1 MNYPVIGRV
10 LSWILCTE
18 GALLLLPSL
27 ISLIYRED
35 QGMIYFALALLALAI
50 GYVTSRRKIRNKAIY
65 QREGFVSVG
74 LSWVLLS
81 LYGAIPFVLTG
92 EIPSYVDA
100 VFEIVSG
107 FTTTGSSIL
116 SDVEA
121 MSHTSLFWR
130 SFSHWIGGMGVLV
143 FILMLMPTNRGGT
156 QMNLM
161 KAESPGPDVS
171 KFVPRVR
178 NTAIV
183 LYKIYLGMTLLMIA
197 LLALTGMN
205 WFHNLCITFGTAG
218 TGGFGILNDSC
229 ASYTPIQQWIITLFM
244 IAFGVNFGFYYLSL
258 IFRFREALAMEEV
271 RAYVGIILA
280 FGLAITWQ
288 IRDRFDTLEQA
299 LRAAFFQVGSIMTT
313 TGFSTVDFDL
323 WPSFSKT
330 ILVLLMVVGAC
341 AGSTG
346 GGVKVSRVVLTCKS
360 IFLELGQILHP
371 HGVQRMR
378 MDGKSVDSKMLNS
391 IYIFLITYFLI
402 FFLSILAVS
411 LDGFNFETNFTAVA
425 ATLNNIGP
433 GLAGVGPT
441 RNFGDYSLPSKLVL
455 IFDMLAGRLELLP
468 MLILFY
474 PRTWMKH

>member
-121 MSHTSLFWR
+121 LSHTSLFWR

-280 FGLAITWQ
+280 SGLAITWQ
-288 IRDRFDTLEQA
+288 IQDRFDTLEQA

-360 IFLELGQILHP
+360 IFLELGQVLHP

>member
-121 MSHTSLFWR
+121 LSHTSLFWR

-280 FGLAITWQ
+280 SGLAITWQ
-288 IRDRFDTLEQA
+288 IQDRFDTLEQA